1 MCGSFVWDLS
11 VLFRGRGNTLCAEK
25 NFQRGSADILFVSW
39 ALLLVLYG
47 VSGSAF
53 GVLACASMLVS
64 VTFNVGM
71 RDV

>member
-1 MCGSFVWDLS
+1 MS
-11 VLFRGRGNTLCAEK
+11 AEK
-25 NFQRGSADILFVSW
+25 KFQRGSADILFVSG

-47 VSGSAF
+47 VSGSVF
-53 GVLACASMLVS
+53 GVLACASMLFS